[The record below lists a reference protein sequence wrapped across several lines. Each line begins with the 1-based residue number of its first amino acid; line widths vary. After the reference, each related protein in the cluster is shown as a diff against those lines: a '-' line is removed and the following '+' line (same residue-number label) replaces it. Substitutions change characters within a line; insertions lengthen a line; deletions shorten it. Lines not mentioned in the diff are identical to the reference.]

1 MDRNAMTKEIRER
14 IVLGGGIG
22 HIREDEIDA
31 VVLEAEAAVTEGA
44 VKWMREQRAGWR
56 PIAEAPIPPPDG
68 LPVYWIYRCLIQ
80 DTDRNVMAGFVRYID
95 QTSRGRSPRV
105 LRWYEGVSQRYA
117 IIPNPKYFMPL
128 PVARED

>member
-22 HIREDEIDA
+22 HIREDELDTILGD
-31 VVLEAEAAVTEGA
+31 
-44 VKWMREQRAGWR
+44 WR